1 MALEP
6 LIVGPARFRVG
17 PWHQDPDVAYLIPL
31 TTAVTLRP
39 DVLTNA
45 RDRLRAMGFT
55 RLYTAAV
62 GPAERDAMAK
72 DEFTVYEELHLL
84 RHDLR
89 SPIPDLT
96 DRRSR
101 PRLRRGR
108 RRDHAALLELDSSAF
123 GPFWRLDR
131 DGLREAL
138 DATPISRL
146 RVTDDGARS
155 GYSITGRAGTNGYLQ
170 RLAVAPDVESRGLG
184 TALLADSLHWLR
196 RRGVTSVLVNTQMGN
211 HRALDLYERVGF
223 ERESERLSV
232 LQRDLP

>member
-6 LIVGPARFRVG
+6 LIVGPARFRVR
-17 PWHQDPDVAYLIPL
+17 PWHQDPNVAYLIPL
-31 TTAVTLRP
+31 TNAVTLKP
-39 DVLTNA
+39 DVLTGTRN
-45 RDRLRAMGFT
+45 RLRAMGFT

-62 GPAERDAMAK
+62 GAEERDAMAE

-89 SPIPDLT
+89 GPIPDRPG
-96 DRRSR
+96 RRTR

-108 RRDHAALLELDSSAF
+108 RRDHTALLELDSSAF

-131 DGLREAL
+131 DGLHEACN
-138 DATPISRL
+138 ATPISRL

-155 GYSITGRAGTNGYLQ
+155 GYSITGRAGPNGYLQ
-170 RLAVAPDVESRGLG
+170 RLAVAPHVESRGLG

-196 RRGVTSVLVNTQMGN
+196 RRGATSVLVNTQMDN

-232 LQRDLP
+232 LQRDLA